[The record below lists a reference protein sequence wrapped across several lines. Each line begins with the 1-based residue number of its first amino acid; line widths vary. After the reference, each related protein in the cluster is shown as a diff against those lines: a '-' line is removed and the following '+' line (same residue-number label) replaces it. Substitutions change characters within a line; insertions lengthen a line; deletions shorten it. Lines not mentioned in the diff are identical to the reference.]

1 VDSILFVEDNS
12 KLLKLMEKKFTSRGY
27 SVFTSTT
34 LKGAPP
40 LIRKE
45 KIGVVV
51 LDLMLNDENGMD
63 GIPVFL
69 ELDPN
74 IQILIVTGYASIETA
89 VEAMRRGA
97 YDYIQKPVDI
107 AVLSKTIDNAFR
119 FRELKQENSLLRRQ
133 LLKSNYCLET
143 RSAIMNELYS
153 KARKLAQAEI
163 PILLLGES
171 GTGKEVLADYI
182 HHHSTRQNGPIVK
195 VNSSAFPEGL
205 LENELFGHEKNSFTG
220 ANSTYKG
227 LFEQAG
233 KGSLF
238 LDEIGDMGLSV
249 QAKILRALQNQE
261 VRRIGGE
268 KTISVD
274 VRLIAATN
282 MDLTVLIQEKLFRE
296 DLYYRINTAILHIPP
311 LRDRK
316 EDVPLLINH
325 FLKEKNVGRK
335 NNPTVAPDA
344 LKLLTTYSWPG
355 NIRELKNV
363 MEYSLA
369 MSGNHTIS
377 LNHLPPLLQNQN
389 TQKHRKEGMTVTDR
403 QLIIQTLQECRF
415 NKKLSA
421 EKLEISRKTLYEK
434 MKKYDIEY

>member
-1 VDSILFVEDNS
+1 
-12 KLLKLMEKKFTSRGY
+12 
-27 SVFTSTT
+27 
-34 LKGAPP
+34 
-40 LIRKE
+40 
-45 KIGVVV
+45 
-51 LDLMLNDENGMD
+51 
-63 GIPVFL
+63 
-69 ELDPN
+69 
-74 IQILIVTGYASIETA
+74 
-89 VEAMRRGA
+89 
-97 YDYIQKPVDI
+97 
-107 AVLSKTIDNAFR
+107 
-119 FRELKQENSLLRRQ
+119 
-133 LLKSNYCLET
+133 
-143 RSAIMNELYS
+143 MNELYS